1 MFPFFQTT
9 VQQDAAYRAKSAQM
23 QDQKTPVLTAANDDD
38 KYHQKY
44 FGGDD
49 ADEKTTA

>member
-1 MFPFFQTT
+1 MFTFFNTT
-9 VQQDAAYRAKSAQM
+9 VQQDAAYRAKAAQM
-23 QDQKTPVLTAANDDD
+23 QDQKVPILTAANDD

-49 ADEKTTA
+49 AEEKTTA

>member
-9 VQQDAAYRAKSAQM
+9 VQQDAAFRAKSAQM
-23 QDQKTPVLTAANDDD
+23 QDQKTPVLTAANDD

-44 FGGDD
+44 F
-49 ADEKTTA
+49 AEEAEEQTTA